1 MIIHLKVIQMTKK
14 FIIWEG
20 FYALPFCML
29 DLKKCLCYTEFAT
42 QFNIFQ
48 DEPTLVKMYGFD
60 CHIRLGINCVAAEIG
75 ACIFRAWLRLRIFL
89 FMEEI
94 K

>member
-29 DLKKCLCYTEFAT
+29 DLKKRLCYTEFAT
-42 QFNIFQ
+42 QLNSFAYHKLVCSFL
-48 DEPTLVKMYGFD
+48 PLVKMHALFS
-60 CHIRLGINCVAAEIG
+60 I
-75 ACIFRAWLRLRIFL
+75 L
-89 FMEEI
+89 FMM
-94 K
+94 